1 MFPGPGAG
9 TYALPSQLQTRK
21 DFNASEGTSNFK
33 KPIAQQTKKDGN
45 PAPNAYKVR
54 KVHRSLDC
62 GKCSRLT

>member
-21 DFNASEGTSNFK
+21 DFNAGEGTSNFK

-54 KVHRSLDC
+54 
-62 GKCSRLT
+62 